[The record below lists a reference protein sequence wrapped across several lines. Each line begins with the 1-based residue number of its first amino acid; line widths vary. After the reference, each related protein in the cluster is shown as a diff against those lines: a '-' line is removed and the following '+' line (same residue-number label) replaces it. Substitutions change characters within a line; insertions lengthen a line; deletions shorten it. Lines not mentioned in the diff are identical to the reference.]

1 MSVLPLAERAILPP
15 TVPKNSGRDDTC
27 SAPGL
32 GCQGAEEGGSAN
44 SWGGLGC
51 VGWGTGNVPWSSL
64 GRWDCGMEHG
74 ERPLRVVYVGRGT
87 GLVPPGSCVGWGTG
101 LNTQGGVWDGAR

>member
-1 MSVLPLAERAILPP
+1 M
-15 TVPKNSGRDDTC
+15 G
-27 SAPGL
+27 
-32 GCQGAEEGGSAN
+32 
-44 SWGGLGC
+44 
-51 VGWGTGNVPWSSL
+51 
-64 GRWDCGMEHG
+64 HG